1 MRIEDSFARSEAI
14 FNSKFQSISNSKKV
28 DEKSDNASFGE
39 VLKNLV
45 DDTNNKA
52 IESNS
57 ATTKFIKGEDIDI
70 DELMI
75 KNQEASL
82 SLQFLT
88 QTRDKLLEGYNELSK
103 LQL

>member
-1 MRIEDSFARSEAI
+1 MRIEDNFARNEAI
-14 FNSKFQSISNSKKV
+14 FNSKFQGVSSSKKV
-28 DEKSDNASFGE
+28 DEKSNNVSFGE

-45 DDTNNKA
+45 DDTNNQA

-57 ATTKFIKGEDIDI
+57 ATTKFIKGDDIDI
-70 DELMI
+70 DEVMI
-75 KNQEASL
+75 KNQEAGL

-88 QTRDKLLEGYNELSK
+88 QTRDKLLEGYKELTR